1 MGLMAPKGRSS
12 SGVGK
17 AFHPTSIT
25 AGAGVAALALLFGAA
40 PAAAEQVR
48 ATLSVTATVVPVCTV
63 RQRSGSG
70 HAVACSPGAS
80 VATMTARRHD
90 EQPLDEAAAI
100 LGAPVLRR
108 GDVVFT
114 APVRVPAADAS
125 EEKEDGLQQRYLTV
139 TY

>member
-1 MGLMAPKGRSS
+1 
-12 SGVGK
+12 VGK
-17 AFHPTSIT
+17 AFHPISIAT
-25 AGAGVAALALLFGAA
+25 GAGLAALALLLAPA

-48 ATLSVTATVVPVCTV
+48 ATLSVTATVVPACTV
-63 RQRSGSG
+63 RHRSGSG
-70 HAVACSPGAS
+70 HAVACSTGAS

-125 EEKEDGLQQRYLTV
+125 EEKAGDLRQPYLTV